1 MSAPRYSFLIP
12 LIVGC
17 SQFMHQFD
25 GVVIATALP
34 SMARSMGEDPLRL
47 NLAITSYLLSLAV
60 FVPISG
66 WIADRFGAKRVY
78 LLAIAIFTLSSVLCG
93 LSQSLAELVLARVAQ
108 GIGGAM
114 MTPVG
119 RVIVLKTA
127 PRADFIKAMTYVTI
141 PAALAPLLGPTV
153 GGFIVTYWSW
163 PWIFFINLPIGL
175 CGLALVYF
183 KIPDVPSEPPAPLDV
198 VGFLLLAVSLACLVF
213 GFEAMGR
220 GLLPNALIVALLAG
234 GAICAALYIAQ
245 SRHAAHPIIDL
256 DLLKVD
262 TFRASLT
269 GGGLFYMGTTSMVFL
284 LALLLQMGFGY
295 SAFVAGLTTLAGAM
309 GSLLTRFIVRSA
321 IGALGF
327 RRLLIVNGGVMGLFL
342 VGCGFFQPSTPFA
355 VIIIALFIGGLSRSS
370 QFTAVQS
377 LAYADMPRDRMSR
390 ATSFAAMM
398 QQLAQSFG
406 VGLAALVIHLSL
418 SWSGKPDL
426 VAADIAPGFFAIGL
440 LSLAS
445 ILVFTRLPPEAGAA
459 LGPKG
464 SRGGQAER

>member
-1 MSAPRYSFLIP
+1 MSVPRYSFLIP

-34 SMARSMGEDPLRL
+34 SMAQSMGEDPLRL

-66 WIADRFGAKRVY
+66 WIADRFGARRVY
-78 LLAIAIFTLSSVLCG
+78 MLAIAIFTLSSVLCG
-93 LSQSLAELVLARVAQ
+93 RSQSLTALVAARIAQ
-108 GIGGAM
+108 GVGGAM

-127 PRADFIKAMTYVTI
+127 PRADLIKAMTYVTI
-141 PAALAPLLGPTV
+141 PAALAPLLGPSV

-163 PWIFFINLPIGL
+163 PWIFLINLPIGL

-198 VGFLLLAVSLACLVF
+198 TGFLLLAVSLASLVF

-220 GLLPNALIVALLAG
+220 GLLPTALIVALLAG
-234 GAICAALYIAQ
+234 GALCGGLYIAL
-245 SRHAAHPIIDL
+245 SRRAAHPIIDL
-256 DLLKVD
+256 GLLDVG

-295 SAFVAGLTTLAGAM
+295 SAFAAGLTTLAGAA
-309 GSLLTRFIVRSA
+309 GSLLTRFIVRPA

-327 RRLLIVNGGVMGLFL
+327 RRDRASSPP
-342 VGCGFFQPSTPFA
+342 C
-355 VIIIALFIGGLSRSS
+355 SRSP
-370 QFTAVQS
+370 T
-377 LAYADMPRDRMSR
+377 RTCR
-390 ATSFAAMM
+390 AT
-398 QQLAQSFG
+398 G
-406 VGLAALVIHLSL
+406 
-418 SWSGKPDL
+418 
-426 VAADIAPGFFAIGL
+426 
-440 LSLAS
+440 
-445 ILVFTRLPPEAGAA
+445 
-459 LGPKG
+459 
-464 SRGGQAER
+464 

>member
-1 MSAPRYSFLIP
+1 MSVPRYSFLIP

-34 SMARSMGEDPLRL
+34 SMAQSMGEDPLRL

-66 WIADRFGAKRVY
+66 WIADRFGARRVY
-78 LLAIAIFTLSSVLCG
+78 MLAIAIFTLSSVLCG
-93 LSQSLAELVLARVAQ
+93 LSQSLTALVAARIAQ
-108 GIGGAM
+108 GVGGAM

-127 PRADFIKAMTYVTI
+127 PRADLIKAMTYVTI
-141 PAALAPLLGPTV
+141 PAALAPLLGPSV

-163 PWIFFINLPIGL
+163 PWIFLINLPIGL

-198 VGFLLLAVSLACLVF
+198 TGFLLLAVSLASLVF

-220 GLLPNALIVALLAG
+220 GLLPTALIVALLAG
-234 GAICAALYIAQ
+234 GALCGGLYIAL
-245 SRHAAHPIIDL
+245 SRRAAHPIIDL
-256 DLLKVD
+256 GLLDVG

-295 SAFVAGLTTLAGAM
+295 SAFAAGLTTLAGAA
-309 GSLLTRFIVRSA
+309 GSLLTRFIVRPA

-327 RRLLIVNGGVMGLFL
+327 RRLLIANGCVMGLFL
-342 VGCGFFQPSTPFA
+342 IGCGFFHATTPFV
-355 VIIIALFIGGLSRSS
+355 VILVALFIGGLSRSS

-390 ATSFAAMM
+390 ATSFAAMT

-418 SWSGKPDL
+418 LWRGKPDL
-426 VAADIAPGFFAIGL
+426 AAADIAPGFFAIGL
-440 LSLAS
+440 ISLAS
-445 ILVFTRLPPEAGAA
+445 VLVFTRLPPEAGAA

-464 SRGGQAER
+464 SRGGEAER